1 MYVGIGY
8 ECIWSVFFSDRPR
21 SLFARNETRWSYG
34 CIPYFKVFFSKLE
47 VRERGSSA
55 LQSYYETAHGLRNA
69 DAQFFKIRTEDLKA
83 GTEYEYRIC
92 TKEVKSFQPYKV
104 VFGDSLT
111 SKWYSFKTIDPH
123 QKGASI
129 FITSDIHNRPEL
141 LEKLLRYC
149 DYQTCTSFFY
159 AGDMMNYMEKSS
171 NENPFS
177 AFIDTSV
184 KLFASSVP
192 FEVVRG
198 NHETRGNLART
209 FPSYFPKVTEK
220 CMEVIYWEM

>member
-1 MYVGIGY
+1 MNVSGQSSFQIDHGPYLQEMRQDGVTV
-8 ECIWSVFFSDRPR
+8 VFHTSK
-21 SLFARNETRWSYG
+21 SS
-34 CIPYFKVFFSKLE
+34 FSKLE
-47 VRERGSSA
+47 VRKRGSSA
-55 LQSYYETAHGLRNA
+55 SQSYYETAHGLRNA

-111 SKWYSFKTIDPH
+111 SKWYSFKTINPH

-171 NENPFS
+171 NEILFG
-177 AFIDTSV
+177 IYRYQRKT
-184 KLFASSVP
+184 FASSVP
-192 FEVVRG
+192 LKWFVAIMKPVVIW
-198 NHETRGNLART
+198 HAHFLLI
-209 FPSYFPKVTEK
+209 FPKVTEK